1 MNKRKQA
8 IVVQVSKQP
17 EILEGKKTLEIKGN
31 QWKQIIR
38 ESRDGKEKTKK
49 QEDGGFTL
57 DFGDDVPVTLDD
69 KPSVD
74 DLDEV
79 TKAKRNKLRKER

>member
-8 IVVQVSKQP
+8 TVVQVFKQP
-17 EILEGKKTLEIKGN
+17 EILEGRKTLEIKGN
-31 QWKQIIR
+31 QWKQIIK
-38 ESRDGKEKTKK
+38 ESREGKEKTKK

-57 DFGDDVPVTLDD
+57 DFGDDGAQSG

-79 TKAKRNKLRKER
+79 TKAKRD